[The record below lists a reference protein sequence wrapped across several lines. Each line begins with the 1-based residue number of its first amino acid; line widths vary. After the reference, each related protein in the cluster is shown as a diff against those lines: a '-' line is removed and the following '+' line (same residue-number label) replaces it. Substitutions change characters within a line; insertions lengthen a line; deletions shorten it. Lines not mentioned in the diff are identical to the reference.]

1 MGFTTI
7 SGTMGGGKSYYAAEL
22 ALQAWK
28 EGAIVHSNMDFDEAE
43 LKRLGFL
50 HLHIRLPAN
59 PTEWIEVIKGG
70 EEGKENLLIVDESAM
85 IFHAWDIQ
93 EQKKRDRDL
102 FDTLVMSRK
111 LGLDCYFISQH
122 ADNISS
128 PLRRISQYDL
138 RCVATAKVP
147 IIGPTIK
154 RLKGDFLRIIRQPET
169 RKEIS
174 RTYHRFDPN
183 VGRIYITEAVRGA
196 ASRVQREVTRTVPQT
211 AKTPFWLKLTTVI
224 LLCAMIGGA
233 ISTKHTW
240 DKMATATT
248 SKPAPQETKGKQAP
262 QKNLADTFGAAITP
276 SSGPSVALPPALHPA
291 GPASGHVMRWIEW
304 EPSNERIVTSVYRS
318 GVDLVIY
325 TLGGERW
332 TLGRPV
338 AGQMIQE
345 IIPFNGAYF
354 VRTDTQTVYYLRP
367 RTYEERRAYD
377 EYIVRRA
384 AENQSRDTPW
394 NTQLT
399 QPRL

>member
-7 SGTMGGGKSYYAAEL
+7 SGTMGGGKSYYAAEI

-43 LKRLGFL
+43 LERLGFL

-154 RLKGDFLRIIRQPET
+154 RLKGDFLRIVRQPET

-174 RTYHRFDPN
+174 RTYHRFDAN

-211 AKTPFWLKLTTVI
+211 AKTPFWLKLTTVL
-224 LLCAMIGGA
+224 LLCAMIGGV

-240 DKMATATT
+240 DKMATAT
-248 SKPAPQETKGKQAP
+248 KPNPVTQETKGKQAP

-291 GPASGHVMRWIEW
+291 GPASGHVMQWIEW
-304 EPSNERIVTSVYRS
+304 EPSNERIVTSVYKS
-318 GVDLVIY
+318 GLGLVIY

-332 TLGRPV
+332 SLGRPV

-354 VRTDTQTVYYLRP
+354 VRTDAETVYYLRP

-384 AENQSRDTPW
+384 AENQSRDTSW